1 MRADELIHS
10 VRDSVPDA
18 LERGAGISNQLRAE
32 LYVSGV
38 LTAPD
43 SGTATV
49 FQPDGQQVATGA
61 VTVTDSVATF
71 SVSISDTA
79 LLGDQYRVEWA
90 LTVGA
95 ETYRHRTRAEVVRKR
110 LVCPISVVDLFRL
123 APQLDA
129 DATDSVSRFS
139 VSDYAD
145 FIAEAWIWT
154 QVQVRSAGRRPDLIS
169 SADALRECTLMKAMA
184 MVYGALMLAGADRFS
199 ELHTLHDQKA
209 ARAFRNARLE
219 YAPDDALNERA
230 QRPGRAS
237 SLWLMGI

>member
-110 LVCPISVVDLFRL
+110 LVCPISVVDLF
-123 APQLDA
+123 
-129 DATDSVSRFS
+129 SSRHS
-139 VSDYAD
+139 
-145 FIAEAWIWT
+145 WT
-154 QVQVRSAGRRPDLIS
+154 QTPQTACQGSA
-169 SADALRECTLMKAMA
+169 CQT
-184 MVYGALMLAGADRFS
+184 
-199 ELHTLHDQKA
+199 TQT
-209 ARAFRNARLE
+209 
-219 YAPDDALNERA
+219 
-230 QRPGRAS
+230 S
-237 SLWLMGI
+237 SLKPGSGHKCRYALLGAGLT